1 MIDRVTVDQ
10 DFDIFTHL
18 IGNFIITLSQLDI
31 FAVVQ
36 SVLSQKFEGL
46 SSPVSVP
53 DVFNSTGF
61 IQKNS
66 SNFELQGVNPSAS
79 SEYSGEKL
87 EGVAVSVY
95 VIVKV
100 LNFGHIASQYE

>member
-10 DFDIFTHL
+10 DFVILIHL
-18 IGNFIITLSQLDI
+18 RGNLIITLSQLDI
-31 FAVVQ
+31 FALVQ
-36 SVLSQKFEGL
+36 SALRAKFEG
-46 SSPVSVP
+46 SSSAVSVP
-53 DVFNSTGF
+53 EVFNNTGLN
-61 IQKNS
+61 QKNS

>member
-1 MIDRVTVDQ
+1 MIDRVTVVQ

-36 SVLSQKFEGL
+36 SVLSQKFEGS

-61 IQKNS
+61 IQKKS
-66 SNFELQGVNPSAS
+66 SNFELQGVNHSAS
-79 SEYSGEKL
+79 SEYSGENQLGL
-87 EGVAVSVY
+87 EVSAY
-95 VIVKV
+95 VTVNV